1 LEKTITYFEKA
12 GEINTINVIEAVKT
26 RALELDIREVV
37 VASTSGK
44 TGAAMAEALQ
54 GTGVKIIVV
63 THQYGTNEEGK
74 WDMESQYVSRLNEMG
89 VDIVSQS
96 HMFSG
101 VEKSHMFSGVEKS
114 LSKETGGISRIEI
127 VADVLRKLF
136 GKGFKVAIEVLLM
149 AADSGALSMENEV
162 IAVGGTA
169 NGADVGTANGAD
181 VACVIKPAHS
191 NNFYGLQIREVICMP
206 REK

>member
-1 LEKTITYFEKA
+1 MKKSITYFEKP
-12 GEINTINVIEAVKT
+12 GEINTLAVIEAVKT

-37 VASTSGK
+37 IASTTGK

-54 GTGVKIIVV
+54 DTDIKIIVV
-63 THQYGTNEEGK
+63 THQYGTTEEGK
-74 WDMESQYVSRLNEMG
+74 WDMESQYVSRLNEMD
-89 VDIVSQS
+89 VEIVSQS
-96 HMFSG
+96 HL
-101 VEKSHMFSGVEKS
+101 FSGVEKS
-114 LSKETGGISRIEI
+114 LSKGTGGASRIEI

-149 AADSGALSMENEV
+149 AADSGALSMEGEV
-162 IAVGGTA
+162 IAVG
-169 NGADVGTANGAD
+169 GTANGAD

>member
-1 LEKTITYFEKA
+1 MDKNITYFEKP
-12 GEINTINVIEAVKT
+12 GEKNTPDVIKAVKT
-26 RALELDIREVV
+26 RALELGIKEVV
-37 VASTSGK
+37 VTSTTGK
-44 TGAAMAEALQ
+44 TGVAMAEALKD
-54 GTGVKIIVV
+54 TGIKIIVV
-63 THQYGTNEEGK
+63 THQYGTTEEGK
-74 WDMESQYVSRLNEMG
+74 WDMESQYISQLHEMN
-89 VDIVSQS
+89 VEIVSQS

-101 VEKSHMFSGVEKS
+101 IEKS
-114 LSKETGGISRIEI
+114 LSRDTGGISRIEI

-136 GKGFKVAIEVLLM
+136 GKGFKVAVEVVLM

-169 NGADVGTANGAD
+169 YGAD

-191 NNFYGLQIREVICMP
+191 NNFYGLQIREIICMP

>member
-1 LEKTITYFEKA
+1 MEKSITYFENP
-12 GEINTINVIEAVKT
+12 GEINTIALIEAVKT

-37 VASTSGK
+37 IASTTGK

-54 GTGVKIIVV
+54 DTDIKIIVV
-63 THQYGTNEEGK
+63 THQYGINEEGK
-74 WDMESQYVSRLNEMG
+74 WDMESQYVSRLNEMD
-89 VDIVSQS
+89 VEIVSQS

-101 VEKSHMFSGVEKS
+101 VEKS
-114 LSKETGGISRIEI
+114 LSRDIGGISRIEI

-136 GKGFKVAIEVLLM
+136 GKGFKVAVEVVLM
-149 AADSGALSMENEV
+149 AADSGALSMEGEV
-162 IAVGGTA
+162 IAVG
-169 NGADVGTANGAD
+169 GTANGAD

-206 REK
+206 KEK

>member
-1 LEKTITYFEKA
+1 MEKSITYFENP
-12 GEINTINVIEAVKT
+12 GELNTIAVIEAVKT
-26 RALELDIREVV
+26 RALELDIKEVV

-54 GTGVKIIVV
+54 DTDIKIIVV
-63 THQYGTNEEGK
+63 THQYGINEEGK
-74 WDMESQYVSRLNEMG
+74 WDMESQYVSRLNEMD
-89 VDIVSQS
+89 VEIVSQS

-101 VEKSHMFSGVEKS
+101 VEKS
-114 LSKETGGISRIEI
+114 LSRDTGGISRIEI

-136 GKGFKVAIEVLLM
+136 GKGFKVAVEVVLM
-149 AADSGALSMENEV
+149 AADSGALSMEGEV
-162 IAVGGTA
+162 IAIG
-169 NGADVGTANGAD
+169 GTANGAD

-206 REK
+206 KEK

>member
-1 LEKTITYFEKA
+1 MKKSITYFEKP
-12 GEINTINVIEAVKT
+12 GELNTPTVIEAVKT

-37 VASTSGK
+37 VTSTTGK
-44 TGAAMAEALQ
+44 TGVAMAEALQ
-54 GTGVKIIVV
+54 DTDIKVIVV
-63 THQYGTNEEGK
+63 THQYGTKDEGK
-74 WDMESQYVSRLNEMG
+74 WDMESQYVSRLNEME
-89 VDIVSQS
+89 VEIVSQS

-101 VEKSHMFSGVEKS
+101 VEKSMSRD
-114 LSKETGGISRIEI
+114 TGGISRIEI

-136 GKGFKVAIEVLLM
+136 GKGFKVAVEVVLM
-149 AADSGALSMENEV
+149 AADSGALSMESEV

-169 NGADVGTANGAD
+169 YGAD

-191 NNFYGLQIREVICMP
+191 NNFYGLQIREIICMP